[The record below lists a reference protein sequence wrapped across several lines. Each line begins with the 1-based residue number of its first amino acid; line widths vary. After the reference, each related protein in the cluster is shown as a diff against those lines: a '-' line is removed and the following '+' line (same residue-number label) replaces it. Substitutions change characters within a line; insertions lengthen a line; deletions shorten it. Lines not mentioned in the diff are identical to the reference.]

1 MHQKCIKSA
10 SKMNQKWI
18 KMHKIFAGKLVS
30 LIVFCVENMYA
41 KSATTQLTKRMYSL
55 K

>member
-10 SKMNQKWI
+10 STMHQKWI
-18 KMHKIFAGKLVS
+18 KMHKFFCWEVS
-30 LIVFCVENMYA
+30 LLDRFFFNMYA